1 MAAMALL
8 SMYSAFVISICIYR
22 LTSNTAVKDYVCFY
36 TSLYLK
42 FNSDELRLRICDL
55 LL

>member
-1 MAAMALL
+1 MAALALL

-22 LTSNTAVKDYVCFY
+22 LTSNTAVKDDVCFNA
-36 TSLYLK
+36 SVYLK
-42 FNSDELRLRICDL
+42 FNSDKLRLWFCDL